1 MHRSKRLLIQ
11 YGLYSKVIE
20 DRIYRNIFVV
30 ANVIISSTNEVF
42 GLITQSV
49 TCIYI
54 RIPKKND
61 IYEYLKPMHFRR
73 DFPLLMTEIVDHSG
87 KLWIQMKRRVKWLFS
102 PIKHEY
108 KTRIN
113 LFCLF
118 CF

>member
-49 TCIYI
+49 TCIFI
-54 RIPKKND
+54 RIPKKM
-61 IYEYLKPMHFRR
+61 IYMN
-73 DFPLLMTEIVDHSG
+73 I
-87 KLWIQMKRRVKWLFS
+87 
-102 PIKHEY
+102 
-108 KTRIN
+108 
-113 LFCLF
+113 
-118 CF
+118 